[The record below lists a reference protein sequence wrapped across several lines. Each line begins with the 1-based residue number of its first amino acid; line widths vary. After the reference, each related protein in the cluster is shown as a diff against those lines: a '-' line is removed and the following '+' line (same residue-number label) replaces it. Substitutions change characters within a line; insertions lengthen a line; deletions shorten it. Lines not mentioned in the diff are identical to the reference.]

1 MMVPCSVNG
10 AFNDRGSHW
19 RGSIGSS
26 TKPVCIRTGH
36 LTFCIFLGVSS
47 LSNFSTPMSTA
58 LELPDELWVEVL
70 DFLDAKE
77 LISVQGVSQRLFKLA
92 RDTSLWRSKCFE
104 ETSRAPLRSHQQT
117 NNFWNSL
124 TRLTPSD
131 GGGNGR
137 STAVQRSSRDSRRAR
152 AIADWDCTH
161 PAEKIDWYS
170 EYIARHAPLSTEWL
184 SHDRNNEIRSIA
196 LFEKDTKV
204 LSATET
210 GSLRIY
216 DIERASNGRRKIKET
231 ARSEDCLLFS
241 ERVGTGTT
249 SRTTERMVGSA
260 VDSTVVD
267 SNTMKAY
274 IAVDDIF
281 NEVDL
286 PTMKVVSRTKYPWRI
301 TAISQ
306 QTHDSSPLPLMVG
319 TSYSLEMHDARI
331 HRGARHSANEFNDIP
346 QLSQPGE
353 RVVIFPNYDPDHKA
367 VQVPPLPATKPRMLS
382 TAYPSGP
389 SHLEAPRESQN
400 RGAGHRPMVGLLGS
414 WGALGASPATTRMT
428 RLPFS
433 IHSTFTHPSNSPD
446 RSEIVR
452 PPTLESWLA
461 ARLEPG
467 PQAILHRGPHEVII
481 AGRMPSILFYDS
493 RTFPQLSHVLHS
505 GARLSSLTTIPCP
518 PYAIKPDSVAE
529 ATLVAGGE
537 YHGRGSL
544 ELYELISRGP
554 SDPARSPA
562 IPEAD
567 LPGSLAAE
575 TATPLANDTID
586 EPCSYKNRQSSSSAK
601 LLSVATQGTRIVF
614 ADSEGALKWVE
625 RDGRSLVRRWNINSY
640 EYDGGGASLT
650 GDRVARKLV
659 AFGHSDNLG
668 TRGTSGDGDLLVWSG
683 SDIGIVTTR
692 VKWESHQEMVEA
704 VVGTSVSTT
713 QPSDEEKAEEYA
725 RVMRQA
731 LERQADERRWMS
743 RFGGRCR

>member
-1 MMVPCSVNG
+1 
-10 AFNDRGSHW
+10 
-19 RGSIGSS
+19 
-26 TKPVCIRTGH
+26 
-36 LTFCIFLGVSS
+36 
-47 LSNFSTPMSTA
+47 MSTA

-77 LISVQGVSQRLFKLA
+77 LISVQRVSQRLFKLA

-131 GGGNGR
+131 SGRNGR
-137 STAVQRSSRDSRRAR
+137 SIAVQRSSRDGRRAR

-170 EYIARHAPLSTEWL
+170 DYIARHAPLSTEWL
-184 SHDRNNEIRSIA
+184 SHDKNNEIRSIA

-241 ERVGTGTT
+241 ERIGAGTA

-260 VDSTVVD
+260 VDSTVVN

-274 IAVDDIF
+274 IAVDDIL

-286 PTMKVVSRTKYPWRI
+286 PTMKVVSRTKYPWRV

-389 SHLEAPRESQN
+389 SHLEASRESQN

-518 PYAIKPDSVAE
+518 PYAINRDSVAE

-544 ELYELISRGP
+544 ELYELISRESTDVARLSGP

-567 LPGSLAAE
+567 LLESPATE
-575 TATPLANDTID
+575 TVTPPANDTIY

-659 AFGHSDNLG
+659 AFGHDDNLG
-668 TRGTSGDGDLLVWSG
+668 AGGTRGDGDLLVWTG

-704 VVGTSVSTT
+704 AEGTSVSTAK
-713 QPSDEEKAEEYA
+713 QSDEEKAEEYA
-725 RVMRQA
+725 RVMRRA

-743 RFGGRCR
+743 RFGGRWR